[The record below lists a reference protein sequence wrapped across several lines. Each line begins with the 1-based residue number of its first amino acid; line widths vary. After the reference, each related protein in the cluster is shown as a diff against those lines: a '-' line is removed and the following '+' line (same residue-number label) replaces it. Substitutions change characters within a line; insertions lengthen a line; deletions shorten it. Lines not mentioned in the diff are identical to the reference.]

1 MKQTIPGAIGFHV
14 IEHDWAVWSSIAH
27 LAFGKLT
34 LHAPPNVCP
43 SLSLQKLPAIDRGVL
58 EDMFDNMT
66 RIALKHIGVLRIHGD
81 DTFGAL
87 SVTAS
92 PSCVSQILLNEV
104 TLRPSQ
110 LLLFCGTARAG
121 TSVQHRLVH
130 GMPTL
135 GCLFPGAE
143 FAADVT
149 GRAREVPLG
158 SHVLREL

>member
-1 MKQTIPGAIGFHV
+1 MLACVAGPVFELHLACHGGLRPGNHTTHATRWIAMKQTIPGAIGFHV

-43 SLSLQKLPAIDRGVL
+43 TLSLQKLPAIDRGVV

-92 PSCVSQILLNEV
+92 PSCKS
-104 TLRPSQ
+104 P
-110 LLLFCGTARAG
+110 
-121 TSVQHRLVH
+121 
-130 GMPTL
+130 MP
-135 GCLFPGAE
+135 
-143 FAADVT
+143 
-149 GRAREVPLG
+149 R
-158 SHVLREL
+158 S